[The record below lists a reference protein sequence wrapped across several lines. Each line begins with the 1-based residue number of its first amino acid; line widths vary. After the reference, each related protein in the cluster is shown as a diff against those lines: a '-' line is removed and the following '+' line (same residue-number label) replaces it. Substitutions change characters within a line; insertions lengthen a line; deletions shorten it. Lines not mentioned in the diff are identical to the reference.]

1 MEYIIQPGDTLFAIA
16 RRFGITLAELL
27 AANPQITN
35 PDLVFPGQRIMI
47 PVPAPPEVYVV
58 RPGDTLF
65 AIARR
70 FGVTLEQLL
79 AANPQI
85 TDPDRIF
92 PGERINIPAAAPPP
106 GTMFYTVQPGDTL
119 FLIARRFDTT
129 VETLLR
135 LNPQIT
141 NPALIFPGQSI
152 RVPAPAS
159 VVPPG
164 CIVYV
169 STRTGRPELW
179 RSNAAGE
186 GTVQITRLSG
196 TPQQP
201 VANPQWSPDGRFI
214 AYQAAGGLFVIDP
227 CGRNPALLAEGV
239 TGYSWANDSTR
250 IAFSNQEATFIVD
263 LEGNI
268 RRVIDGLLNPVWFP
282 GDERLAGSVPETDAV
297 RFARLA
303 TVDVTGENFRI
314 FDSVPARN
322 IRLSPNGR
330 YAGTEF
336 FRGFAFGTF
345 STVYIFDFLT
355 ENLVTLPGFEFEV
368 QPGVVR
374 DLSFLGGWAPD
385 SSSLVYSTLLSEN
398 GLGEIRI
405 AAPQGNI
412 RQSFRREYYPFP
424 DWGPVAGWIIYTVSE
439 QPGSTALE
447 VTVPRD
453 IYVLNIVT
461 NRQFR
466 VAGPVDSYSPDWDIR
481 PCPPC

>member
-92 PGERINIPAAAPPP
+92 PGERINIPAAAPSP

-227 CGRNPALLAEGV
+227 CGRNPVLLAEGV
-239 TGYSWANDSTR
+239 TSYSWANDSTR

-424 DWGPVAGWIIYTVSE
+424 DWGPVADWIIYTVSE

-461 NRQFR
+461 SRQFR

>member
-27 AANPQITN
+27 AANPQIDN
-35 PDLVFPGQRIMI
+35 PDLVFPGQRIII

-65 AIARR
+65 
-70 FGVTLEQLL
+70 
-79 AANPQI
+79 
-85 TDPDRIF
+85 
-92 PGERINIPAAAPPP
+92 
-106 GTMFYTVQPGDTL
+106 
-119 FLIARRFDTT
+119 LIARRFNTT

-135 LNPQIT
+135 LNPQIAD
-141 NPALIFPGQSI
+141 PALIFPGQMI
-152 RVPAPAS
+152 RVPAPAPA
-159 VVPPG
+159 VPPG

-179 RSNAAGE
+179 RSNTVGE
-186 GTVQITRLSG
+186 GSIQITRLSG
-196 TPQQP
+196 TSEQP

-214 AYQAAGGLFVIDP
+214 AYQAVGGLFIIDP
-227 CGRNPALLAEGV
+227 CGRNPVLLAEGV
-239 TGYSWANDSTR
+239 ADYSWSNDSTR

-268 RRVIDGLLNPVWFP
+268 RRVMDGLLNPVWFP
-282 GDERLAGSVPETDAV
+282 GDDRLAGSVPETDDV

-314 FDSVPARN
+314 FEPVPARK

-336 FRGFAFGTF
+336 FRGFAFGVF
-345 STVYIFDFLT
+345 STVYIFDFVT
-355 ENLVTLPGFEFEV
+355 GNLVTLPGFEFEV

-374 DLSFLGGWAPD
+374 GISFLGGWAPD
-385 SSSLVYSTLLSEN
+385 SSSLVYSALLSEN

-405 AAPQGNI
+405 AGPSGNI

-424 DWGPVAGWIIYTVSE
+424 DWGPVADWIIYTVSE
-439 QPGSTALE
+439 QPGETVLD
-447 VTVPRD
+447 VTIPRD
-453 IYVLNIVT
+453 IFVLNIAT
-461 NRQFR
+461 SQQFR
-466 VAGPVDSYSPDWDIR
+466 VAGPADAYSPDWDIR